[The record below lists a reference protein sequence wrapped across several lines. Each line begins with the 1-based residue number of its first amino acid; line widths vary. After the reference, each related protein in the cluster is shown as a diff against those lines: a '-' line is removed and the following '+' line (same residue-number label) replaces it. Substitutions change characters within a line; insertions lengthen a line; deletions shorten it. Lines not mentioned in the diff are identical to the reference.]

1 MTVYWM
7 LFFLIVSAASFSLL
21 ALVLWLHRVGLE
33 AASRKKRVWYCRVG
47 RHEWRSIAQPYV
59 RQCRSCGQVEFDM
72 DGNGNF
78 PDGLR
83 EYVEDKSR
91 PRSISEYIEDENRK
105 QQGGMK
111 HV

>member
-1 MTVYWM
+1 M
-7 LFFLIVSAASFSLL
+7 LFFLIVSAISFSLL

-33 AASRKKRVWYCRVG
+33 AASRRKRVWYCRIG

-83 EYVEDKSR
+83 